1 MNSNGIAILTTTELP
16 VGTDTL
22 TASYAGTTQFPASVS
37 TPVSI
42 QINPSPTST
51 SLSTSVLN
59 ATPGASVMLTATVT
73 SNGIPVP
80 SGVVTFLSSTTS
92 LGTSAANSNGIAILT
107 TTVLPV
113 GTDTLTAS
121 YAGTAQFSPSVS
133 EPVSTQINPF
143 PTSTSLSSSMASA
156 NPGASVTLTATVTS
170 NGNPVNLGIVTFF
183 SDTTSLGTSAVNS
196 NGIAILTTAA
206 LPLGTDT
213 LTASYA
219 GTAEFSSSVS
229 TSVSTQIMQS
239 DFSISALSPI
249 LAVREGHA
257 VSTSLMVT
265 PLHGFNQSLTLNCAG
280 LPAGASCSF
289 SAPVVQSDG
298 TSTIPLTINTRPVAN
313 ASLMS
318 DLERPIYAS
327 IPLGFLFWIRRRK
340 RLGSHLLHVG
350 AILTLTA
357 IVFGALAGCGG
368 QTKPTVSTV
377 TITAQSQTGSAH
389 TATLK
394 LTVF

>member
-1 MNSNGIAILTTTELP
+1 LNSNGIAILTTT
-16 VGTDTL
+16 D
-22 TASYAGTTQFPASVS
+22 
-37 TPVSI
+37 
-42 QINPSPTST
+42 
-51 SLSTSVLN
+51 
-59 ATPGASVMLTATVT
+59 
-73 SNGIPVP
+73 
-80 SGVVTFLSSTTS
+80 
-92 LGTSAANSNGIAILT
+92 
-107 TTVLPV
+107 LPV